1 MACVSIAPAPD
12 PKIKVT
18 LGPCGPASPAGPYD
32 VITGNVLEPLER
44 PGQVDLGHVFC
55 RADELMADNI
65 ELRDGVDPYSPIY
78 ILLVRNGAGAQHDY
92 GTSRSG
98 VPRVPSV
105 GGCP

>member
-18 LGPCGPASPAGPYD
+18 PGPCGPASPAGPYD

-44 PGQVDLGHVFC
+44 PGQVDIGHC

-65 ELRDGVDPYSPIY
+65 ELRDGVEPYNPLY
-78 ILLVRNGAGAQHDY
+78 ILVRNGAGAQHDY